1 MPVGVTVTLG
11 VGGAPLVSR
20 DGVLGN
26 GVDRAPGL
34 PGGRGGAVAL
44 GGGPELGELDGLHVA
59 VAEDE
64 AAGGERGEVEGRVEA
79 HGLGGETRARHQ
91 GSVGGE
97 AVGEGRGVLGPGGE
111 DAAHLGVERDDGE
124 GAVLGVEFAESL
136 AERVHPGAGV
146 VGVAGLGSLVVGR
159 EDVVDGDGGGG
170 EREDQTVGRAPG
182 LEAVVGDDVKG
193 TAVDG
198 EHALG
203 GGTGGAEE
211 RVAGPSERS
220 EGETWG
226 EYGQRRLVV
235 TISGLSLRDRGGNT
249 CRRSA
254 RRGARDAGSCP
265 FSGSVAGTGI
275 DDAKRARSSEVSAT
289 CGVGCAGFRRSS
301 HLASE
306 AVASKRLGGATTA
319 KVGVGGCTNAVAVRA
334 PGALYALVAG
344 AMHMLSFLC
353 FLGAWSS
360 GRVVSGCCEGTE
372 WHTRGSFAW
381 PNANKRTDFASWR
394 SFTGSQTRRP
404 ITNRQGTFR
413 AESSDVADQ

>member
-1 MPVGVTVTLG
+1 M
-11 VGGAPLVSR
+11 
-20 DGVLGN
+20 
-26 GVDRAPGL
+26 
-34 PGGRGGAVAL
+34 
-44 GGGPELGELDGLHVA
+44 
-59 VAEDE
+59 AEDE

-220 EGETWG
+220 ERETWG
-226 EYGQRRLVV
+226 G
-235 TISGLSLRDRGGNT
+235 I
-249 CRRSA
+249 RSA
-254 RRGARDAGSCP
+254 TVGDDDKRVISPRSRGKHMS
-265 FSGSVAGTGI
+265 
-275 DDAKRARSSEVSAT
+275 AKRA
-289 CGVGCAGFRRSS
+289 
-301 HLASE
+301 
-306 AVASKRLGGATTA
+306 
-319 KVGVGGCTNAVAVRA
+319 
-334 PGALYALVAG
+334 
-344 AMHMLSFLC
+344 
-353 FLGAWSS
+353 S
-360 GRVVSGCCEGTE
+360 GR
-372 WHTRGSFAW
+372 A
-381 PNANKRTDFASWR
+381 
-394 SFTGSQTRRP
+394 RRRIVP
-404 ITNRQGTFR
+404 RIGVHLWNRHR
-413 AESSDVADQ
+413 